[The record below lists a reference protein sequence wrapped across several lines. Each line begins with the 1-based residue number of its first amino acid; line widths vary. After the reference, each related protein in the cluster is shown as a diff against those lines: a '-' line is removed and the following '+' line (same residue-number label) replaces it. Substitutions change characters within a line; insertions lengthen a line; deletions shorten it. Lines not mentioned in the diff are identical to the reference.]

1 MDRRVRRHEQ
11 TTGDSERRALQNEA
25 LQLSADTGP
34 ARSGFDFAFHDSR
47 ACTARVAP
55 QEQLSDNGG
64 TSWHEVRN
72 LGVPEPVHR
81 EEVMNSSTDRKIRYA
96 VMGLG
101 NIAQVA
107 VLPAFTHAR
116 ENSELVALISSD
128 AQKLQAL
135 AERYALKITG
145 SYEDLDRILASG
157 AIDALYVATP
167 NTEHRRALER
177 AARAGVHVLCEKPLA
192 ATVADCRSMIQ
203 IASDAQIKL
212 MTAYRLHFEQANL
225 RAVER
230 VRKGE
235 IGEPRL
241 FSSVF
246 SQQVRPGDIRTRAD
260 LGGGALFDMG
270 IYCVNAARYL
280 FQDEPTEVSAFRV
293 QGSDP
298 RFANT
303 DEMTSVILRFP
314 RDRIAQFT
322 ASHGAAP
329 VSEFRV
335 LGTRGDLHLD
345 AAYGYHQK
353 SEETLTIDG
362 KTKETTTPQHDQFA
376 AELLYF
382 SKCILED
389 LEPEP
394 SGEEGLADVRI
405 LESIVQAAALGRTIT
420 LTPIQRDQRPNARLE
435 IRKPATS
442 KVETVNAP
450 SPSK

>member
-1 MDRRVRRHEQ
+1 MTH
-11 TTGDSERRALQNEA
+11 AN
-25 LQLSADTGP
+25 
-34 ARSGFDFAFHDSR
+34 H
-47 ACTARVAP
+47 
-55 QEQLSDNGG
+55 
-64 TSWHEVRN
+64 RN
-72 LGVPEPVHR
+72 V
-81 EEVMNSSTDRKIRYA
+81 RYA

-107 VLPAFTHAR
+107 VLPAFAHAR

-128 AQKLQAL
+128 SEKLQAL
-135 AERYALKITG
+135 AERYHVNITG
-145 SYEDLDRILASG
+145 SYEDLDRVLASG
-157 AIDALYVATP
+157 AVDALYVATP
-167 NTEHRRALER
+167 NSEHRRAVER

-192 ATVADCRSMIQ
+192 VTVADCRSMLQ
-203 IASDAQIKL
+203 TASDAKIKL

-230 VRKGE
+230 LRKGE
-235 IGEPRL
+235 IGEPRI
-241 FSSVF
+241 FSSLF
-246 SQQVRPGDIRTRAD
+246 SQQVRPGDIRTRVD

-280 FQDEPTEVSAFRV
+280 FQDEPLEVMAFRI

-303 DEMTSVILRFP
+303 DEMTSVLLRFP

-335 LGTRGDLHLD
+335 IGTSGDLRLD
-345 AAYGYHQK
+345 AAYGYHEK
-353 SEETLTIDG
+353 SEETLTVEG
-362 KTKETTTPQHDQFA
+362 KTKETTTPPHDQFA
-376 AELLYF
+376 PELLHF
-382 SKCILED
+382 SRCILED

-394 SGEEGLADVRI
+394 SGEEGLADVQI
-405 LESIVQAAALGRTIT
+405 LESIVQSAALGRKVT
-420 LTPIQRDQRPNARLE
+420 LTPIQRDQRPNAQLE
-435 IRKPATS
+435 MRKPATP
-442 KVETVNAP
+442 KIDTVKAP